1 MSKTKFTLFGEGR
14 YVCDEFEQYKS
25 KKALCKPT
33 HATRNTPSDDL
44 TIVNEGRNLVSSTV

>member
-1 MSKTKFTLFGEGR
+1 MSKTKFSLYAEKED
-14 YVCDEFEQYKS
+14 VCDEFEQYKS

-33 HATRNTPSDDL
+33 HATRHTPSDDL

>member
-1 MSKTKFTLFGEGR
+1 MEKED
-14 YVCDEFEQYKS
+14 VCDEFEQYKS

-33 HATRNTPSDDL
+33 HATRHTPSDDL